1 LQEECHCM
9 TKSIKFYYDF
19 SSPYT
24 YIAHKKIR
32 EVQKKNAI
40 KFIYCPMLLGGL
52 HKLAGITANAFIKN
66 KNDFMRQDCEM
77 VSRKLKINFKFNDYF
92 PMSSLNLMRGSLII
106 NKDILNRYID
116 CFFDAYW
123 KDNINLSDDEIFKN
137 KLGDLQINVD
147 NFLKDIRNKETK
159 EKLIKLTQDA
169 YDKKIFGAPTF
180 ICNNKI
186 FWGQDRLDYAIEE
199 SFN

>member
-1 LQEECHCM
+1 M
-9 TKSIKFYYDF
+9 TKSIQFYYDF

-32 EVQKKNAI
+32 EVQKKSSI

-66 KNDFMRQDCEM
+66 KNEFMRRDCEM
-77 VSRKLKINFKFNDYF
+77 VSKKLKIDFKFNEYF
-92 PMSSLNLMRGSLII
+92 PISSLNLMRGSLII
-106 NKDILNRYID
+106 NKDVSDKYID
-116 CFFDAYW
+116 FFFDAYW
-123 KDNINLSDDEIFKN
+123 KDNINLSDNEIFKN
-137 KLGDLQINVD
+137 KLKDLQINVD
-147 NFLKDIRNKETK
+147 TFLKSISDKETK
-159 EKLIKLTQDA
+159 EKLIELTQEA

-199 SFN
+199 FSN

>member
-1 LQEECHCM
+1 M
-9 TKSIKFYYDF
+9 TKSIQFYYDF

-32 EVQKKNAI
+32 EVQKKEAI

-66 KNDFMRQDCEM
+66 KNEFMRRDCEM
-77 VSRKLKINFKFNDYF
+77 VSKKLKIDFKFNDNF
-92 PMSSLNLMRGSLII
+92 PISSLYLMRGSLVIS
-106 NKDILNRYID
+106 KDLSDKYID

-123 KDNINLSDDEIFKN
+123 KDNINLSDDEIFKD
-137 KLGDLQINVD
+137 K
-147 NFLKDIRNKETK
+147 LKDLHIDVNTFLNSISKKETK
-159 EKLIKLTQDA
+159 EKLIELTQEA

-186 FWGQDRLDYAIEE
+186 FWGQDRLDYAIDEF
-199 SFN
+199 SS

>member
-1 LQEECHCM
+1 M
-9 TKSIKFYYDF
+9 TKSIQFYYDF

-32 EVQKKNAI
+32 EIQKKNSI
-40 KFIYCPMLLGGL
+40 KFIYCPILLGGL

-66 KNDFMRQDCEM
+66 KNEFMRLDCEM
-77 VSRKLKINFKFNDYF
+77 VSKKLKIDFKFNDYF
-92 PMSSLNLMRGSLII
+92 PISSLNLMRGSLVTS
-106 NKDILNRYID
+106 KDILDKYID

-123 KDNINLSDDEIFKN
+123 KDNINLSDNEIFKN
-137 KLGDLQINVD
+137 KLEDLEINVD
-147 NFLKDIRNKETK
+147 TFFKNISNKETK

-169 YDKKIFGAPTF
+169 YNKKIFGAPTF

-186 FWGQDRLDYAIEE
+186 FWGQDRLDYAVEE
-199 SFN
+199 FTN

>member
-1 LQEECHCM
+1 M
-9 TKSIKFYYDF
+9 TKSIQFYYDF

-32 EVQKKNAI
+32 EIQKKNSI

-66 KNDFMRQDCEM
+66 KNEFMRLDCEM
-77 VSRKLKINFKFNDYF
+77 VSKKLKIDFKFNDYF
-92 PMSSLNLMRGSLII
+92 PISSLNLMRGSLVTS
-106 NKDILNRYID
+106 KDILDKYID

-123 KDNINLSDDEIFKN
+123 KDNINLSDNEIFKN
-137 KLGDLQINVD
+137 KLEDLEINVD
-147 NFLKDIRNKETK
+147 IFFKNISNKEIK

-169 YDKKIFGAPTF
+169 YNRKIFGAPTF

-199 SFN
+199 FSN

>member
-1 LQEECHCM
+1 M
-9 TKSIKFYYDF
+9 TKSIQFYYDF

-32 EVQKKNAI
+32 EIQKKNSI

-66 KNDFMRQDCEM
+66 KNEFMRLDCEM
-77 VSRKLKINFKFNDYF
+77 VSKKLKIDFKFNEYF
-92 PMSSLNLMRGSLII
+92 PISSLNLMRGSLVTS
-106 NKDILNRYID
+106 KDILDKYID

-123 KDNINLSDDEIFKN
+123 KDNINLSDNEIFKN
-137 KLGDLQINVD
+137 KLEDLGIDVEIFFKN
-147 NFLKDIRNKETK
+147 ISNKETK

-169 YDKKIFGAPTF
+169 YNKKIFGAPTF

-199 SFN
+199 FSN

>member
-1 LQEECHCM
+1 M
-9 TKSIKFYYDF
+9 TKSIQFYYDF

-32 EVQKKNAI
+32 EIQKKNSI

-66 KNDFMRQDCEM
+66 KNEFMRRDCEM
-77 VSRKLKINFKFNDYF
+77 VSKKLKIDFKFNDYF
-92 PMSSLNLMRGSLII
+92 PISSLNLMRGSLVT
-106 NKDILNRYID
+106 NKDISDKYID

-123 KDNINLSDDEIFKN
+123 RDNINLSDDEIFKE
-137 KLGDLQINVD
+137 KLKDLQIDVD
-147 NFLKDIRNKETK
+147 NFLNSISKKETK

-169 YDKKIFGAPTF
+169 FDKKIFGAPTF
-180 ICNNKI
+180 ICNDKI
-186 FWGQDRLDYAIEE
+186 FWGQDRLDYAMEE
-199 SFN
+199 SSS

>member
-1 LQEECHCM
+1 M
-9 TKSIKFYYDF
+9 TKSIQFYYDF

-32 EVQKKNAI
+32 EVQKKEAI

-66 KNDFMRQDCEM
+66 KNEFMRRDCEM
-77 VSRKLKINFKFNDYF
+77 VSKKLKIDFKFNDYF
-92 PMSSLNLMRGSLII
+92 PISSLYLMRGSLVIS
-106 NKDILNRYID
+106 KDLSDKYID

-123 KDNINLSDDEIFKN
+123 KDNINLSDDEIFKD
-137 KLGDLQINVD
+137 K
-147 NFLKDIRNKETK
+147 LKDLHIDENTFLNSISKKEIK
-159 EKLIKLTQDA
+159 EKLIELTQKA

-199 SFN
+199 FSK

>member
-1 LQEECHCM
+1 M
-9 TKSIKFYYDF
+9 TKSIQFYYDF

-32 EVQKKNAI
+32 EVQKKNSI

-66 KNDFMRQDCEM
+66 KNEFMRLDCEM
-77 VSRKLKINFKFNDYF
+77 VSKKLKIDFKFNNYF
-92 PMSSLNLMRGSLII
+92 PISSLNLMRGSLVTS
-106 NKDILNRYID
+106 KDILDKYID

-123 KDNINLSDDEIFKN
+123 KDNINLSDNEIFKN
-137 KLGDLQINVD
+137 KLEYLEINVD
-147 NFLKDIRNKETK
+147 NFLKKIGNKETK

-169 YDKKIFGAPTF
+169 YNKKIFGAPTF

-199 SFN
+199 FSN

>member
-1 LQEECHCM
+1 M
-9 TKSIKFYYDF
+9 TKSIQFYYDF

-32 EVQKKNAI
+32 EVQKKEAI

-66 KNDFMRQDCEM
+66 KNEFMRRDCEM
-77 VSRKLKINFKFNDYF
+77 VSKKLKIDFKFNDYF
-92 PMSSLNLMRGSLII
+92 PISSLYLMRGSLVIS
-106 NKDILNRYID
+106 KDLSDKYID

-123 KDNINLSDDEIFKN
+123 KDNINLSDDEIFKD
-137 KLGDLQINVD
+137 K
-147 NFLKDIRNKETK
+147 LKDLHIDENTFLNSISKKETK
-159 EKLIKLTQDA
+159 EKLIELTQKA

-199 SFN
+199 FSN

>member
-1 LQEECHCM
+1 M
-9 TKSIKFYYDF
+9 TKSIQFYYDF

-32 EVQKKNAI
+32 EVQKKEAI

-66 KNDFMRQDCEM
+66 KNEFMRRDCEM
-77 VSRKLKINFKFNDYF
+77 VSNKLKIDFKFNDYF
-92 PMSSLNLMRGSLII
+92 PISSLYLMRGSLII
-106 NKDILNRYID
+106 SKDLSDKYID

-123 KDNINLSDDEIFKN
+123 KDNINLSDDEIFKD
-137 KLGDLQINVD
+137 K
-147 NFLKDIRNKETK
+147 LKDLHIDENTFLNSISKKETK
-159 EKLIKLTQDA
+159 EKLIELTQEA

-199 SFN
+199 FSK

>member
-1 LQEECHCM
+1 M
-9 TKSIKFYYDF
+9 TKSIQFYYDF

-32 EVQKKNAI
+32 EVQKEGAI
-40 KFIYCPMLLGGL
+40 KFIYCPVLLGGL

-66 KNDFMRQDCEM
+66 KNEFMREDCEM
-77 VSRKLKINFKFNDYF
+77 VSKKLKIDFKFNDFF
-92 PMSSLNLMRGSLII
+92 PISSLYLMRGSLII
-106 NKDILNRYID
+106 SKDLSDKYID
-116 CFFDAYW
+116 FFFDAYW
-123 KDNINLSDDEIFKN
+123 KDNINLSDDEIFKD
-137 KLGDLQINVD
+137 K
-147 NFLKDIRNKETK
+147 LKDLHIDVNTFLNSISKKETK
-159 EKLIKLTQDA
+159 EKLIELTQEA

-199 SFN
+199 FSK

>member
-1 LQEECHCM
+1 M
-9 TKSIKFYYDF
+9 TKSIQFYYDF

-32 EVQKKNAI
+32 EIQKKNSI

-66 KNDFMRQDCEM
+66 KNEFMRRDCEM
-77 VSRKLKINFKFNDYF
+77 VSKKYKINFKFNDYF
-92 PMSSLNLMRGSLII
+92 PISSLNLMRGSLVTSE
-106 NKDILNRYID
+106 DILDKYID
-116 CFFDAYW
+116 HFFDAYW
-123 KDNINLSDDEIFKN
+123 KDNINLSHEKNFKE
-137 KLGDLQINVD
+137 K
-147 NFLKDIRNKETK
+147 LKDLKIDVDTFFKDISNKETK

-180 ICNNKI
+180 ICNDKI

-199 SFN
+199 FSN